1 MKFDYK
7 SFFLPIITT
16 WNLLTL
22 PVYAYVSPNLL
33 NTTQYPSSL
42 MSYQYPP
49 ESNFSFQMIS
59 TAYSEPPSSKSA
71 FVIQAT
77 PSLQT
82 HNEPISKVPRLWLS
96 GGMFVLGTFIAL
108 NSFYI
113 SVFLGGVFNS
123 FEAGAV
129 IFILSLVGGIVLS
142 LTGIIWGIATLV
154 EPTVTLMEPT
164 MQTFGIQFKGLRF

>member
-1 MKFDYK
+1 MQLRYPNICLL
-7 SFFLPIITT
+7 FLIL
-16 WNLLTL
+16 WNMS
-22 PVYAYVSPNLL
+22 SPSVLAIDSPHSL
-33 NTTQYPSSL
+33 KNTPLPSSL
-42 MSYQYPP
+42 LSYQHPP

-59 TAYSEPPSSKSA
+59 TAFSAPPSSKSA